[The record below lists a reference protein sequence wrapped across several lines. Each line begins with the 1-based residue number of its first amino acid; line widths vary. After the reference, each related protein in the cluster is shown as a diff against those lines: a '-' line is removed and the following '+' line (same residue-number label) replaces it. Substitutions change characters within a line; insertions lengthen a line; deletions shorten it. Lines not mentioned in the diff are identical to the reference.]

1 MLEDREATDIMD
13 IIANLVADDEDLKRI
28 IEKLEIG
35 VFSFER
41 EELKKLIMN
50 MAVDCLEL
58 IEDTLPEI
66 VTRRSNVFISQMQG
80 LHAKLTKPV
89 LDVEGFIQY
98 MRTFDDCRTEFEN
111 LATEF
116 KTLQDMSMVFGNES
130 FRMKCPEDCKNSFVL
145 LKNNKDLVKKVIDET
160 GEKMD

>member
-1 MLEDREATDIMD
+1 MKCTAFERNMLEDREATDIMD

-66 VTRRSNVFISQMQG
+66 VTRRSNVFIAQM
-80 LHAKLTKPV
+80 
-89 LDVEGFIQY
+89 
-98 MRTFDDCRTEFEN
+98 
-111 LATEF
+111 
-116 KTLQDMSMVFGNES
+116 
-130 FRMKCPEDCKNSFVL
+130 
-145 LKNNKDLVKKVIDET
+145 
-160 GEKMD
+160 

>member
-66 VTRRSNVFISQMQG
+66 VTRRSNVFI
-80 LHAKLTKPV
+80 A
-89 LDVEGFIQY
+89 
-98 MRTFDDCRTEFEN
+98 
-111 LATEF
+111 
-116 KTLQDMSMVFGNES
+116 
-130 FRMKCPEDCKNSFVL
+130 
-145 LKNNKDLVKKVIDET
+145 
-160 GEKMD
+160 

>member
-66 VTRRSNVFISQMQG
+66 VTRRSNVFIAQM
-80 LHAKLTKPV
+80 
-89 LDVEGFIQY
+89 
-98 MRTFDDCRTEFEN
+98 
-111 LATEF
+111 
-116 KTLQDMSMVFGNES
+116 
-130 FRMKCPEDCKNSFVL
+130 
-145 LKNNKDLVKKVIDET
+145 
-160 GEKMD
+160 